1 MPGIPYA
8 VDAEGRGPAWSNSLF
23 ENNAEFSLG
32 MLLSV
37 RQQREAQRLR
47 ITGLCRKLPDGPA
60 KKAAERWLE
69 LFDSY
74 EGSEEAS
81 KKLKEELEKLPAD
94 NAVREILSHADQL
107 VKKYFWMFGGDGWA
121 YDIGFGG
128 LDHVLASGEDV
139 NVLVVDT
146 EVYSNTGGQ
155 SSKATPL
162 GAVAQFASSGKKSGK
177 KDLGAMFMAYGNIYV
192 AQVSMGA
199 SSEQLMKALREASE
213 YRGPSLIIAY
223 APCTAHGIRAGMA
236 HAQEEMK
243 RATAAGYWPLYR
255 FHPEKKHAFTLDS
268 GEPTLDY
275 KTFLQGEN
283 RYASLRRTFPELAE
297 KLERQ
302 AEVKAE
308 KRYRHYALL
317 ASKNVREER

>member
-1 MPGIPYA
+1 MPGIPYTTNA
-8 VDAEGRGPAWSNSLF
+8 RGQGPAWSNSLF

-37 RQQREAQRLR
+37 RQQREAERMRVRRLLE
-47 ITGLCRKLPDGPA
+47 TLPEGPA
-60 KKAAERWLE
+60 ADAARSWLDT
-69 LFDSY
+69 FDDY
-74 EGSEEAS
+74 DGSEEAS
-81 KKLKEELEKLPAD
+81 EKLKAALEKLPQTGE
-94 NAVREILSHADQL
+94 VRDILDHADQL

-128 LDHVLASGEDV
+128 LDHVLATGEDI

-162 GAVAQFASSGKKSGK
+162 GAVAQFASAGKKSGK

-199 SSEQLMKALREASE
+199 SPEQLMKALKEASE

-236 HAQEEMK
+236 HAQDEMK
-243 RATAAGYWPLYR
+243 RATACGYWPLYR
-255 FHPEKKHAFTLDS
+255 YHPGHAAPFTLDS
-268 GEPTLDY
+268 PEPDLAYGE
-275 KTFLQGEN
+275 FLRGEN
-283 RYASLRRTFPELAE
+283 RYASLKRTFPERADALADE
-297 KLERQ
+297 AARE
-302 AEVKAE
+302 AES
-308 KRYRHYALL
+308 RYHRYALL
-317 ASKNVREER
+317 ASALRRSEN